1 MLLNPP
7 MNSGSNLDIVPA
19 YVEENIQNQVMELK
33 YKSGEWCAKCFETE
47 GSMSPFSCKFPRSFS
62 FFKAQCDYAKNEER

>member
-1 MLLNPP
+1 MQLSPP

-33 YKSGEWCAKCFETE
+33 YKSGEWCAKCFE
-47 GSMSPFSCKFPRSFS
+47 
-62 FFKAQCDYAKNEER
+62 A